1 MGSRIEI
8 LNEAGFRSDGR
19 RQHELRDLNI
29 DLSRHG
35 EADGS
40 ALISHGLTQV
50 LVSVHGPREAK
61 MRSHTFHDRAN
72 INVEVTVASFS
83 TGERR
88 KRLRGDK
95 RILEFA
101 ATIKATFEPVIRTS
115 LYPRSQIDIYI
126 QVLQQDGGTLQT
138 CINGTT
144 LALINAGIPMTDFVC
159 AISGG
164 VHSTS
169 PMLDLTTLEEN
180 DIPHVTVAVMPKA
193 KKVVLVTMET
203 RLHVDRFEE
212 ILNLARDAG
221 SILHREMK
229 EAVLNRSI
237 SLVSTAGPAQL
248 REKGEDDM
256 NVDY

>member
-19 RQHELRDLNI
+19 RQFELRDLTI
-29 DLSRHG
+29 DLSKHG

-50 LVSVHGPREAK
+50 LVSVYGPREAK

-72 INVEVTVASFS
+72 INVEVVVASFS

-88 KRLRGDK
+88 KRQRGDK
-95 RILEFA
+95 RVLEFA
-101 ATIKATFEPVIRTS
+101 ATIKSTFEPVIRTN
-115 LYPRSQIDIYI
+115 LYPRSQIDIYV
-126 QVLQQDGGTLQT
+126 QVLQQDGSTLQT
-138 CINGTT
+138 CINAAT
-144 LALINAGIPMTDFVC
+144 LALMNAGIPMTDF
-159 AISGG
+159 
-164 VHSTS
+164 
-169 PMLDLTTLEEN
+169 TLEEN
-180 DIPHVTVAVMPKA
+180 DIPHVTVAVMPKT

-221 SILHREMK
+221 AILHQEMK
-229 EAVLNRSI
+229 EAILARSANI
-237 SLVSTAGPAQL
+237 SVP
-248 REKGEDDM
+248 
-256 NVDY
+256 

>member
-19 RQHELRDLNI
+19 RQFELRDLTI
-29 DLSRHG
+29 DLAKHG

-50 LVSVHGPREAK
+50 LVSVYGPREAK

-72 INVEVTVASFS
+72 INVEVVVASFS

-88 KRLRGDK
+88 KRQRGDK
-95 RILEFA
+95 RVLEFA
-101 ATIKATFEPVIRTS
+101 ATIKSTFEPVIRTN
-115 LYPRSQIDIYI
+115 LYPRSQIDIYV
-126 QVLQQDGGTLQT
+126 QVLQQDGSTLQT
-138 CINGTT
+138 CINAAT
-144 LALINAGIPMTDFVC
+144 LALMNAGIPMTDFVC
-159 AISGG
+159 AVTGG

-169 PMLDLTTLEEN
+169 PMLDLSTLEEN
-180 DIPHVTVAVMPKA
+180 DIPHVTVAVMPKT

-221 SILHREMK
+221 AILHQEMK
-229 EAVLNRSI
+229 EAILARSAT
-237 SLVSTAGPAQL
+237 LVALAEPVTKNQN
-248 REKGEDDM
+248 KGDDDVVM
-256 NVDY
+256 D